1 MEMKIERWFY
11 MILTQRDVDII
22 TSIQKWRFLLSRQ
35 IKVLCGFSGQR
46 ACDRRLKK
54 LIEAGYI
61 ERKHFI
67 FGVPRLYFVTRKAVK
82 LLDLEYYTPN
92 VRIEQ
97 ITHDIA
103 VIDTAI
109 YLIKNEGVEKSSITT
124 EREMKHKAGFGNP
137 KHFPDFIYYTKE
149 NKTFCVEVELSAKKP
164 TTLERNIKNNYKV
177 YDVQRWF
184 IPSDRQKVV
193 DNVKSIGEKYGVKIE
208 PLEKVVGYVK
218 GV

>member
-1 MEMKIERWFY
+1 MV
-11 MILTQRDVDII
+11 LTERDVNII

-67 FGVPRLYFVTRKAVK
+67 YGVPRLYFVTRKAVK

-92 VRIEQ
+92 IRIEQ

-109 YLIKNEGVEKSSITT
+109 YLIKNEGIEKSSITT

-164 TTLERNIKNNYKV
+164 TTLEMNIKNNYKI

-184 IPSDRQKVV
+184 IPSDRQKVI
-193 DNVKSIGEKYGVKIE
+193 DNVKAIGEKYGVKIE
-208 PLEKVVGYVK
+208 PLEKVVEYVK
-218 GV
+218 RV

>member
-1 MEMKIERWFY
+1 MVLVE
-11 MILTQRDVDII
+11 RDVKII
-22 TSIQKWRFLLSRQ
+22 KEIQRWRFLLSRQ
-35 IKVLCGFSGQR
+35 LKILGGFSGQR

-67 FGVPRLYFVTRKAVK
+67 YGVPRLYFVTKKAVK
-82 LLDLEYYTPN
+82 LLDLEYCTQN

-97 ITHDIA
+97 IMHDIA

-109 YLIKNEGVEKSSITT
+109 YLINNKGIDNASIIT

-137 KHFPDFIYYTKE
+137 KHFPDFIYTKD
-149 NKTFCVEVELSAKKP
+149 NNTFCVEIELSAKKP
-164 TTLERNIKNNYKV
+164 TTLERNIKNNYKGF
-177 YDVQRWF
+177 DFQLWF
-184 IPSDRQKVV
+184 IPTDRQKVV
-193 DNVKSIGEKYGVKIE
+193 DNVKAIGEKYGVKIE

>member
-1 MEMKIERWFY
+1 MVLVE
-11 MILTQRDVDII
+11 RDVEII
-22 TSIQKWRFLLSRQ
+22 KEIQRWRFLLSRQ

-46 ACDRRLKK
+46 ATDRRLKK

-61 ERKHFI
+61 ERKHFLY
-67 FGVPRLYFVTRKAVK
+67 GVPRLYFVTKKAEKV
-82 LLDLEYYTPN
+82 LDLEYCTQN

-109 YLIKNEGVEKSSITT
+109 YLIKNEGVEKLSITT

-137 KHFPDFIYYTKE
+137 KHFPDFIYTKE
-149 NKTFCVEVELSAKKP
+149 KKTCCVEVELSAKKP

>member
-1 MEMKIERWFY
+1 

>member
-67 FGVPRLYFVTRKAVK
+67 YGVPRLYFVTRKAVK
-82 LLDLEYYTPN
+82 LLDLEYYTLN
-92 VRIEQ
+92 IRVEQ

-109 YLIKNEGVEKSSITT
+109 YLTNYEGVEKSSITT

-208 PLEKVVGYVK
+208 PLEKVVEYVK
-218 GV
+218 EV

>member
-1 MEMKIERWFY
+1 MV
-11 MILTQRDVDII
+11 LTERDVNII

-67 FGVPRLYFVTRKAVK
+67 YGIPRLYFVTRKAVK

-92 VRIEQ
+92 IRIEQ

-109 YLIKNEGVEKSSITT
+109 YLINNEGVEKSSITT

-137 KHFPDFIYYTKE
+137 THFPDFIYYTKE

-193 DNVKSIGEKYGVKIE
+193 DNVKAIGEKYGVKIE
-208 PLEKVVGYVK
+208 PLEKVVEYVK
-218 GV
+218 GA

>member
-1 MEMKIERWFY
+1 MV
-11 MILTQRDVDII
+11 LTERDVNII

-67 FGVPRLYFVTRKAVK
+67 YGVPRLYFVTRKAVK

-92 VRIEQ
+92 IRIEQ

-109 YLIKNEGVEKSSITT
+109 YLINNEGVEKSSITT

-184 IPSDRQKVV
+184 IPSDRQKVTI
-193 DNVKSIGEKYGVKIE
+193 NVRDKGEKYGVKIE
-208 PLEKVVGYVK
+208 PLEKVVENVK
-218 GV
+218 RV

>member
-1 MEMKIERWFY
+1 MVLME
-11 MILTQRDVDII
+11 RDIAII
-22 TSIQKWRFLLSRQ
+22 KEIQKWRFLLSRQ

-61 ERKHFI
+61 ERKHFLY
-67 FGVPRLYFVTRKAVK
+67 GVPRLYFVTKRAER

-109 YLIKNEGVEKSSITT
+109 YLINNEGVEKSSITT

-137 KHFPDFIYYTKE
+137 KHFPDFEYTKD
-149 NKTFCVEVELSAKKP
+149 NKIYCVEIELSAKKP
-164 TTLERNIKNNYKV
+164 ITLEKNIKNNYKIF
-177 YDVQRWF
+177 DFQLWF

-193 DNVKSIGEKYGVKIE
+193 DNVKVIGEKYGVKIT
-208 PLEKVVGYVK
+208 PLEKVMEYVRR
-218 GV
+218 V

>member
-1 MEMKIERWFY
+1 MV
-11 MILTQRDVDII
+11 LTQRDVEII

>member
-1 MEMKIERWFY
+1 MN
-11 MILTQRDVDII
+11 LTQRDVEII
-22 TSIQKWRFLLSRQ
+22 SSIQKWRFLLSRQ

-61 ERKHFI
+61 ERRHYI
-67 FGVPRLYFVTRKAVK
+67 YGIPRLYFVTKKAVK
-82 LLDLEYYTPN
+82 MLDLEYYTPN

-109 YLIKNEGVEKSSITT
+109 YLINNEGVEKSSITT

-137 KHFPDFIYYTKE
+137 KHFPDFIYTKKE
-149 NKTFCVEVELSAKKP
+149 KTVCVEIELSAKKP
-164 TTLERNIKNNYKV
+164 TTLERNIKNNYKAFDIQHWYV
-177 YDVQRWF
+177 
-184 IPSDRQKVV
+184 PSDRRKVV
-193 DNVKSIGEKYGVKIE
+193 ENIETIGKKYGAEIV
-208 PLEKVVGYVK
+208 PLETVVEYARSK
-218 GV
+218 

>member
-1 MEMKIERWFY
+1 MN
-11 MILTQRDVDII
+11 LTERDVDII
-22 TSIQKWRFLLSRQ
+22 SSIQKWRFLLSRQ
-35 IKVLCGFSGQR
+35 IKVWCGFSGQR

-67 FGVPRLYFVTRKAVK
+67 YGVPRLYFVTKKAVK

-109 YLIKNEGVEKSSITT
+109 YLINNEGLEKSSITT
-124 EREMKHKAGFGNP
+124 EREMKHKAGFANP
-137 KHFPDFIYYTKE
+137 KHFPDFIYTKD
-149 NKTFCVEVELSAKKP
+149 NKTISVEIELSAKKP
-164 TTLERNIKNNYKV
+164 TTLERNIKNNYKIF
-177 YDVQRWF
+177 DVQRWF
-184 IPSDRQKVV
+184 IPNDRQKVV
-193 DNVKSIGEKYGVKIE
+193 DNVKTIGKKYGVNIE
-208 PLEKVVGYVK
+208 PLEKVVEYARSK
-218 GV
+218 

>member
-1 MEMKIERWFY
+1 MV
-11 MILTQRDVDII
+11 LTQRDVDII

-46 ACDRRLKK
+46 ACDRRLKR

-67 FGVPRLYFVTRKAVK
+67 YGVPRLYFVTRKAVK

-109 YLIKNEGVEKSSITT
+109 YLINNEGLEKSSITT

-137 KHFPDFIYYTKE
+137 KHFPDFIYTKDD
-149 NKTFCVEVELSAKKP
+149 KTFCVEIELSAKKLS
-164 TTLERNIKNNYKV
+164 TLESNIKNNYKKF
-177 YDVQRWF
+177 DVQLWF
-184 IPSDRQKVV
+184 VPNSRPKVFE
-193 DNVKSIGEKYGVKIE
+193 NVKAVGEKYGVIIT
-208 PLEKVVGYVK
+208 PL
-218 GV
+218 

>member
-1 MEMKIERWFY
+1 MV
-11 MILTQRDVDII
+11 LTERDVEII

-67 FGVPRLYFVTRKAVK
+67 YGVPRLYFVTRKAVK

-92 VRIEQ
+92 IRIEQ

-109 YLIKNEGVEKSSITT
+109 YLINNEGVEKSSITT

-137 KHFPDFIYYTKE
+137 KHFPDFIYYTKD
-149 NKTFCVEVELSAKKP
+149 NKTTCVEIELSAKKVS
-164 TTLERNIKNNYKV
+164 TLEKNIKNNYKV

-184 IPSDRQKVV
+184 IPSDRQKVI
-193 DNVKSIGEKYGVKIE
+193 DNVKAIGEKYGVKIE
-208 PLEKVVGYVK
+208 PLEKVVEYVK

>member
-1 MEMKIERWFY
+1 MV
-11 MILTQRDVDII
+11 LTERDVEII

-67 FGVPRLYFVTRKAVK
+67 YGVPRLYFVTRKAVK

-92 VRIEQ
+92 IRIEQ

-109 YLIKNEGVEKSSITT
+109 YLINNEGVEKSSITT

-164 TTLERNIKNNYKV
+164 TTLEKNIKNNYKV

-184 IPSDRQKVV
+184 IPSDRQKVI
-193 DNVKSIGEKYGVKIE
+193 DNVKAIGEKYGVNVE
-208 PLEKVVGYVK
+208 PLETGVGYVK

>member
-1 MEMKIERWFY
+1 MV
-11 MILTQRDVDII
+11 LTQRDVDII
-22 TSIQKWRFLLSRQ
+22 TSIQRWRALLSRQ

-67 FGVPRLYFVTRKAVK
+67 YGIPRLYFVTRKAVK

-92 VRIEQ
+92 IRIEQ

-109 YLIKNEGVEKSSITT
+109 YLINNEGVEKSSITT

-137 KHFPDFIYYTKE
+137 KHFPDFIYFTKE

-184 IPSDRQKVV
+184 IPSDRQKVI
-193 DNVKSIGEKYGVKIE
+193 DNVKALGEKYGVKIE
-208 PLEKVVGYVK
+208 PLEKVVLYVK